1 MRAVNGCATFLLG
14 YYVVEVAQ
22 HTGGQDEESQ
32 NPSDKDENPWQGRW
46 PALSGSRLGRL
57 ASERFCLDWDCTC
70 PLATAAVPTLM
81 ALGGCAALAAGTLQ
95 LRRRKER
102 QIAVSRKRLMGLIA
116 TGGVFLT
123 GGVLTMFEAAPF
135 VSLLIL
141 AGAGCAGLGV
151 IRIRMKRRYKQ
162 LRSAEKRIEVW

>member
-1 MRAVNGCATFLLG
+1 MKSLIILAIKMKPAAGALARIVGKPTSEIGIGALLLG
-14 YYVVEVAQ
+14 LGLY
-22 HTGGQDEESQ
+22 
-32 NPSDKDENPWQGRW
+32 
-46 PALSGSRLGRL
+46 LS
-57 ASERFCLDWDCTC
+57 
-70 PLATAAVPTLM
+70 LATAAVPTLM

-102 QIAVSRKRLMGLIA
+102 QIAVSRKRMMGLIA

-141 AGAGCAGLGV
+141 AGTGCAGLGI

>member
-1 MRAVNGCATFLLG
+1 MKSLIILATKMKPAAGALVRIVGKPASEIGIGVLLLG
-14 YYVVEVAQ
+14 
-22 HTGGQDEESQ
+22 
-32 NPSDKDENPWQGRW
+32 
-46 PALSGSRLGRL
+46 LGL
-57 ASERFCLDWDCTC
+57 YQS
-70 PLATAAVPTLM
+70 LATAAVPTLM

-95 LRRRKER
+95 LRRRRER

-135 VSLLIL
+135 VSLLIMS
-141 AGAGCAGLGV
+141 GAGCAGLGV